1 MASPAPSPHP
11 LARQL
16 VCICVEQY
24 RLRPGRSIPASRIW
38 GALGAVEPEH
48 FKDGMTDAIARAWLQ
63 EHGSEVQLTEA
74 GYTAATGTRP
84 PIVVDDA
91 KQILNVAVHQ
101 LRVRVG
107 DPVPLHTLLLVLHP
121 LTSAEIHAAAQE
133 AVSRGWLSK
142 DVPGEL
148 TLTAAGHELV

>member
-48 FKDGMTDAIARAWLQ
+48 FQDCMTDAIARAWLQ
-63 EHGSEVQLTEA
+63 KHGSEVQLIEA

-84 PIVVDDA
+84 PIVVDDG

-107 DPVPLHTLLLVLHP
+107 DCAPAHP
-121 LTSAEIHAAAQE
+121 ASSTPPAGFSGNPRRGAGSSESGMAEQRCSGRADSDRFGSQ
-133 AVSRGWLSK
+133 AV
-142 DVPGEL
+142 
-148 TLTAAGHELV
+148 